1 MKKDKKISKEDQK
14 EKFLKSSATKLDF
27 MQVGQHVRNLEQTIT
42 TQDQI
47 IRALRSEV
55 MIVHRILL
63 DKYITQEDLETTK
76 AKIVKEIEDAK
87 ANVDET
93 KETGTVDNV

>member
-1 MKKDKKISKEDQK
+1 MKKVKKISPEEAK

-27 MQVGQHVRNLEQTIT
+27 MQVGQHVRDLEQVIN

-63 DKYITQEDLETTK
+63 DKYITQEDLEATK
-76 AKIVKEIEDAK
+76 AKIIKEIEDAK
-87 ANVDET
+87 KVDSEKT
-93 KETGTVDNV
+93 DKAA